1 MFAGPGHAHLA
12 AVGAGLDNTAYQ
24 ADTKDPGHQAGAG
37 RQEVAGGGTKAASV
51 LASLR
56 SVMVVIALSVHSLF
70 EGMAIGLEESNS
82 GTIKMPTKF
91 RGKQPRRK
99 SGNEDLCGQAVA
111 GAFSKYC

>member
-12 AVGAGLDNTAYQ
+12 AVGAGRDNTAYQ
-24 ADTKDPGHQAGAG
+24 ADPGHQAGAG
-37 RQEVAGGGTKAASV
+37 AGAGKQETGTKAASV

-82 GTIKMPTKF
+82 GTIKRSTKF
-91 RGKQPRRK
+91 RDKQLRRK
-99 SGNEDLCGQAVA
+99 PGNVDLCGCAD
-111 GAFSKYC
+111 KR

>member
-12 AVGAGLDNTAYQ
+12 AAGAGRDNTAYQ
-24 ADTKDPGHQAGAG
+24 ADTRDSGHQAGAG
-37 RQEVAGGGTKAASV
+37 AGAGAGGGTKAATV

-82 GTIKMPTKF
+82 GNGSNEISRKTTF
-91 RGKQPRRK
+91 RESP
-99 SGNEDLCGQAVA
+99 V
-111 GAFSKYC
+111 

>member
-12 AVGAGLDNTAYQ
+12 AAGAGRDNTAYQ
-24 ADTKDPGHQAGAG
+24 ADTRDSGHQAGAG
-37 RQEVAGGGTKAASV
+37 AGAGGGTKAATV

-82 GTIKMPTKF
+82 GNGSNEISRKTTF
-91 RGKQPRRK
+91 RESP
-99 SGNEDLCGQAVA
+99 V
-111 GAFSKYC
+111 

>member
-12 AVGAGLDNTAYQ
+12 AVGAGRDNTAYQ
-24 ADTKDPGHQAGAG
+24 ADPGHQAGAG
-37 RQEVAGGGTKAASV
+37 AGKQEAGGGTKAASV

-82 GTIKMPTKF
+82 GTIKISTKF
-91 RGKQPRRK
+91 SGKQLRRK
-99 SGNEDLCGQAVA
+99 SGIEDLCGQAVA

>member
-24 ADTKDPGHQAGAG
+24 ADSGHQARAGAG
-37 RQEVAGGGTKAASV
+37 KQETGTKAASV

-82 GTIKMPTKF
+82 GTIKISTKF
-91 RGKQPRRK
+91 SGKQLRRK
-99 SGNEDLCGQAVA
+99 PGSI
-111 GAFSKYC
+111 FSIF

>member
-12 AVGAGLDNTAYQ
+12 AAGAGRDNSAYQ
-24 ADTKDPGHQAGAG
+24 ADTRDSGHQAGAG
-37 RQEVAGGGTKAASV
+37 AGAGGGTKAATV

-82 GTIKMPTKF
+82 GNGSNEISRKTTF
-91 RGKQPRRK
+91 RESP
-99 SGNEDLCGQAVA
+99 V
-111 GAFSKYC
+111 